1 MDTTDLKMKNERKS
15 GRKLG
20 FGLVSAG
27 FVFLFLPD
35 LMMIDVLPDV
45 IGYAL
50 IAIGLSSV
58 AFLDDSVA
66 EARKLFLRLTI
77 VAALKPVALI
87 AVFSASASEQ
97 PTMLLLMS
105 FAISFFECLWLIPA
119 YSNLAEGLIYLGT
132 RLDSAAVFSNGKR
145 RYRGGSYTDA
155 VFRFSKVFA
164 IVKAVC
170 AVCPELLSLAVDDSM
185 QSYNYS
191 YGFATWMFRI
201 LGVIVSL
208 VFGIVWLVK
217 IEKYFRRISADKAL
231 IDGMTARYRT
241 EVLPNEALF
250 IRRRAKFIF
259 VLLAVSAFFSL
270 DIYIGGN
277 DGFSIIPDVICAVGF
292 VAAAV
297 LMRKF
302 AGKLF
307 APSVVVSSVYGVV
320 TAATWYLNY
329 RFGQDY
335 GSYAARVDEVANRF
349 WRGLVAAAVVEAL
362 LFAAS
367 VWLICLILCRVVK
380 VCTGYTPHYAQG
392 YSAERVE
399 EVHKKLSKRL
409 YVSAAFGTL
418 SAVFIPVRV
427 ALFCPGRLELDL
439 SGLASSANKFLSSLA
454 GVYNIFSLF
463 QDISWIVEF
472 VFAALFVIVFAVT
485 LYKINEETEE
495 KYMLS

>member
-1 MDTTDLKMKNERKS
+1 MDTDLKMNKRA
-15 GRKLG
+15 GRRIG
-20 FGLVSAG
+20 FGLTSAG

-35 LMMIDVLPDV
+35 LMLIDILPDA

-66 EARKLFLRLTI
+66 TARKLFLRLTV
-77 VAALKPVALI
+77 VAAIKPVALF
-87 AVFSASASEQ
+87 AVFSVSESERM
-97 PTMLLLMS
+97 TFLLLAVAVLS
-105 FAISFFECLWLIPA
+105 LFECIWLIPA
-119 YSNLAEGLIYLGT
+119 YSYLAEGLLYLGT
-132 RLDSAAVFSNGKR
+132 RLDSSAVFGDGSKR
-145 RYRGGSYTDA
+145 YKGSYTDS

-164 IVKAVC
+164 VVKAVC
-170 AVCPELLSLAVDDSM
+170 VVCPELLSLIVDDSM

-191 YGFATWMFRI
+191 YGFATWLLRI
-201 LGVIVSL
+201 LGIFVSL
-208 VFGIVWLVK
+208 IFGIIWLVK
-217 IEKYFRRISADKAL
+217 IEKYFRRIKADGVF
-231 IDGMTARYRT
+231 IDGLTERYRK
-241 EVLPNEALF
+241 EIVPNDALF
-250 IRRRAKFIF
+250 IRRRAKFVF
-259 VLLAVSAFFSL
+259 VLLAVAAVFSL

-277 DGFSIIPDVICAVGF
+277 DGFSILPDVLCAAGL
-292 VAAAV
+292 VAAAF
-297 LMRKF
+297 LMKKF
-302 AGKLF
+302 AGRLF
-307 APSVVVSSVYGVV
+307 APSVAVSTAYGIV
-320 TAATWYLNY
+320 TAINWKLNY
-329 RFGQDY
+329 DFVQKY
-335 GSYAARVDEVANRF
+335 GSFAARVDETANRI
-349 WRGLVAAAVVEAL
+349 WKGLVAASVVEAL

-392 YSAERVE
+392 YSSERVDE
-399 EVHKKLSKRL
+399 THRQLSKRL
-409 YVSAAFGTL
+409 YISAAFGTL
-418 SAVFIPVRV
+418 SSVFIPVRV

-439 SGLASSANKFLSSLA
+439 SGLASSTNKFLSSIA

>member
-1 MDTTDLKMKNERKS
+1 MDTDLKKNRKS
-15 GRKLG
+15 GRRLG

-35 LMMIDVLPDV
+35 LMLIDILPDV
-45 IGYAL
+45 IGYVL
-50 IAIGLSSV
+50 IALGLSSV

-66 EARKLFLRLTI
+66 EARKLFLRLAI

-87 AVFSASASEQ
+87 GVFSASASEQ

-105 FAISFFECLWLIPA
+105 FALSLFECIWLIPA
-119 YSNLAEGLIYLGT
+119 YSNLAEGLLYLGT
-132 RLDSAAVFSNGKR
+132 RLDATAVFGDGKR
-145 RYRGGSYTDA
+145 RYRGSYTEA

-164 IVKAVC
+164 VVKAVC

-201 LGVIVSL
+201 LGMVVSL
-208 VFGIVWLVK
+208 VFGIVWIVK
-217 IEKYFRRISADKAL
+217 IEKYFRRISADGAF
-231 IDGMTARYRT
+231 IDGITERYRK
-241 EVLPNEALF
+241 EILPNDALF
-250 IRRRAKFIF
+250 TRRRAKFVF
-259 VLLAVSAFFSL
+259 VLLAVAAFFSL

-277 DGFSIIPDVICAVGF
+277 DGFSIIPDVLCAVGF
-292 VAAAV
+292 VVAAL
-297 LMRKF
+297 LMKRF
-302 AGKLF
+302 AGRLF
-307 APSVVVSSVYGVV
+307 VPSVTVSAVYGAV
-320 TAATWYLNY
+320 TSATWYLNY
-329 RFGQDY
+329 RFGQEY
-335 GSYAARVDEVANRF
+335 GSYAARVNEAANRF

-392 YSAERVE
+392 YSTARIE
-399 EVHKKLSKRL
+399 ETHKRLSKRL
-409 YVSAAFGTL
+409 YISAAFGTL
-418 SAVFIPVRV
+418 AAVFIPVRV

-439 SGLASSANKFLSSLA
+439 SGLASSANKFLSSIA

-463 QDISWIVEF
+463 QDISWIVEL
-472 VFAALFVIVFAVT
+472 VFTAVFVIIFAVT

>member
-1 MDTTDLKMKNERKS
+1 MDTTDLKMKDKRKS

-35 LMMIDVLPDV
+35 LMLIDILPDV

-50 IAIGLSSV
+50 IAIGLSSA
-58 AFLDDSVA
+58 AFLDDSLA

-87 AVFSASASEQ
+87 AVFSASSSEQ

-105 FAISFFECLWLIPA
+105 FALSFFDCIWLIPA
-119 YSNLAEGLIYLGT
+119 YSNLAEGLLYLGT
-132 RLDSAAVFSNGKR
+132 RLDSAAVFSNGRR
-145 RYRGGSYTDA
+145 RYRGSYTDA

-164 IVKAVC
+164 VVRAVC
-170 AVCPELLSLAVDDSM
+170 AVCPELLSLVVDDSM

-201 LGVIVSL
+201 LGFIVSL

-231 IDGMTARYRT
+231 IDGMTERYRT
-241 EVLPNEALF
+241 EILPNEGLF
-250 IRRRAKFIF
+250 IRRRAKFIY

-277 DGFSIIPDVICAVGF
+277 DGFSIIPDVLCAVGF
-292 VAAAV
+292 VVSAL
-297 LMRKF
+297 LMKKF
-302 AGKLF
+302 AGRLF
-307 APSVVVSSVYGVV
+307 APSVAVSSVYGAV

-349 WRGLVAAAVVEAL
+349 WRGLVAAAIVEAL

-392 YSAERVE
+392 YSAARVE
-399 EVHKKLSKRL
+399 ETHKRLSKRI

-439 SGLASSANKFLSSLA
+439 SGLASSTNKFLSSIA
-454 GVYNIFSLF
+454 GVYNIFSLL

-472 VFAALFVIVFAVT
+472 AFAALFVIVFAVT